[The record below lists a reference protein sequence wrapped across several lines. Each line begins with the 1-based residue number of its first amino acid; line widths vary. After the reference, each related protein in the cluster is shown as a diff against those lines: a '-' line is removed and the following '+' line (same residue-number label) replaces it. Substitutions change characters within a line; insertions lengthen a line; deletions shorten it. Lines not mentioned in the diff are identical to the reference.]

1 MIPPGQINTQE
12 DFIDAILNVIDVDLP
27 MRNFTL
33 RFYSHFIQDGNL
45 LNDKQKF
52 MLIKT
57 YQKSLQTLHGL
68 VDGPPEPVSSPYN
81 QN

>member
-1 MIPPGQINTQE
+1 LTEEEKMMIPPGQINTQE

-45 LNDKQKF
+45 LNDK
-52 MLIKT
+52 
-57 YQKSLQTLHGL
+57 
-68 VDGPPEPVSSPYN
+68 
-81 QN
+81 